1 MNYNFECIAC
11 ENKYIFQMKGYRL
24 LSTEHI
30 KLTNRQHSTE
40 IPFLPLGTRNGQ
52 YNQSKNKVVLAG
64 QLWGDICLI
73 NWTKRKSYNDS
84 VIMTHPTYGIWDGEK
99 RWAKEIKTKG
109 TLIVPIGM
117 PTVEAINQMCSLDLI
132 TITSGSIWNS
142 KQILTFIHGF
152 PFSWAMVELVEMHL
166 SKGNL
171 NRINAS

>member
-1 MNYNFECIAC
+1 
-11 ENKYIFQMKGYRL
+11 MKEYQL

-40 IPFLPLGTRNGQ
+40 IVLFLIFIYFGLWQPFDSFCPSAHGTDSTIWAKIKL
-52 YNQSKNKVVLAG
+52 YWLDSFEETYV
-64 QLWGDICLI
+64 WSIE
-73 NWTKRKSYNDS
+73 RKEKA
-84 VIMTHPTYGIWDGEK
+84 IMTVSLWHTQHNSTWDREK

-109 TLIVPIGM
+109 TLMGSIGM